1 MSKDDPALAPAT
13 ERLRA
18 LVLERAGLD
27 LTGVRAALLH
37 AALAREAHAGGFTDG
52 DELAQALVE
61 GARPLDPFIE
71 ELTVGETWFFREPA
85 QWAFVE
91 EVILPEAVRRRTG
104 RPDRFRAWSAGCST
118 GEEPYTLAIVLHE
131 RGIRDRVQIAGT
143 DLNETALARARRGEY
158 SLWSLR
164 GAADGRARRYLT
176 EVDGRLVLA
185 PEIAARVRF
194 FPLNLAK
201 AEYPSASRGIVD
213 LDLVLCRNVLLYL
226 ERSRVAEA
234 ARRLFASLAPGGWL
248 LTGAADPPLAQ
259 HAPFT
264 VRAGAG
270 GLSYQRPEAGA
281 SLPAAGRRAPPSET
295 ARAVPNR
302 PARRLRPSTP
312 RKGPARRA
320 AEPEPPPTALPHDPE
335 LAAAHLLVDAAH
347 VPDALAAVDDV
358 LARRPLDPEA
368 HFEKAVVLTEL
379 GRLDEAEDACRRA
392 LYLARGQPFVHFFT
406 ALLRLQRRDRSG
418 AARALRT
425 AAALAERLAPS
436 AAVPL
441 SHGMTARA
449 LAEAARFHLS
459 RLAGDGPP
467 PS

>member
-1 MSKDDPALAPAT
+1 VSKDDPALAPAM

-27 LTGVRAALLH
+27 LTGVRGVLLQ

-52 DELAQALVE
+52 DELARALVE

-104 RPDRFRAWSAGCST
+104 RPDQFRAWSAGCST
-118 GEEPYTLAIVLHE
+118 GEEPYTLSIVLQE
-131 RGIRDRVQIAGT
+131 RGVRDRVQITGT

-164 GAADGRARRYLT
+164 GAADGRARRYLA
-176 EVDGRLVLA
+176 EVGGRLVLA

-201 AEYPSASRGIVD
+201 AEYPSASRGLVD
-213 LDLVLCRNVLLYL
+213 LDLILCRNVLLYL

-234 ARRLFASLAPGGWL
+234 ARRLFAALAPGGWL

-270 GLSYQRPEAGA
+270 GLAYQRPDAGA
-281 SLPAAGRRAPPSET
+281 SLPVVGRGAAPSE
-295 ARAVPNR
+295 

-312 RKGPARRA
+312 RKSPARRA
-320 AEPEPPPTALPHDPE
+320 AEPAPPPAALPHDPE

-379 GRLDEAEDACRRA
+379 GRLDEAEEACRRA
-392 LYLARGQPFVHFFT
+392 RYLARGQPFVHFFT

-459 RLAGDGPP
+459 RLAGDGSP